1 MHHFI
6 PSHIQKILFLFCI
19 ISPFTLR
26 TLSDTERHELYAQEM
41 GKRVDLT
48 ARFEKQIKAKFKEL
62 ETYAQDLKK
71 DPLFHELE
79 QALSALEQEW
89 HYKSYAVL
97 TETLALVGELQTF
110 NYGVANS
117 DLLKKT
123 GAQLKKLEDPIFSN
137 NDHFESLRSILK
149 KQRIPLIEFS
159 DEKDLIDMTENHILR
174 DHKNMAGIMES
185 LKEGLEE
192 TAAYKNT
199 QAVQKK
205 YLALPLVKKAQTC
218 ITKIYDLQN
227 QSEITLLKNK
237 EYQRLVRRVKRI
249 DTQFYKEP
257 TLEAQMRTREQAL
270 FLVPLEEIL

>member
-185 LKEGLEE
+185 LKKGLEE